1 MKARAFSDLQAM
13 QTALRVQVRAAQE
26 AALAQALAHEQAR
39 RERHLFEF
47 TVGEVSPIK
56 DAGRAPHASAQVE
69 PRPKQRDS
77 DNATVMSS
85 ALSDDFD
92 VTSLLETD
100 EALSY
105 RRNGIGDDVLRKLRG
120 GYWSLQGQVDLHGL
134 RSDQAREA
142 LSAFL
147 RKAVMNDWR
156 CVRVIH
162 GKGLGSPG
170 KTPVLKLKAQRWLV
184 QKKEVL
190 AFVQARG
197 CDGGAGALMVLLQ
210 SA

>member
-26 AALAQALAHEQAR
+26 AAVAQALAHEQAR

-105 RRNGIGDDVLRKLRG
+105 RRNGRLTCTACAVTKREKPCQLFYAKL
-120 GYWSLQGQVDLHGL
+120 L
-134 RSDQAREA
+134 
-142 LSAFL
+142 
-147 RKAVMNDWR
+147 
-156 CVRVIH
+156 
-162 GKGLGSPG
+162 
-170 KTPVLKLKAQRWLV
+170 
-184 QKKEVL
+184 
-190 AFVQARG
+190 
-197 CDGGAGALMVLLQ
+197 
-210 SA
+210 